1 MLELLNEYERLEKI
15 MDEINKAWDEDPMNE
30 EIEKQW
36 DEASKAEWNAMFKLL
51 TELEKIGID
60 KSTGRLMLATKREK
74 LRKLFAMA

>member
-15 MDEINKAWDEDPMNE
+15 MNEIDKAWDEDPLNE

-36 DEASKAEWNAMFKLL
+36 DEAYRAEWSVMLKILA
-51 TELEKIGID
+51 ELEKIGID
-60 KSTGRLMLATKREK
+60 KSTGMLILETKREK